1 MRLGAVLFLGCFAVY
16 LPLVAPTIALEDSG
30 EFATAAMTL
39 SLTHPPGYPVYLLLG
54 RLAAA
59 LPVGSPP
66 FRLAL
71 GSAACAALAAAL
83 TAALA
88 ARLFPGRTVAAAA
101 AGVAFAFAP
110 ALAQQAAIADKYPLH
125 LALFAVLAL
134 IALGL
139 REAGP
144 AAAARSWMTAA
155 LVAGIAF
162 SHHMQTLY
170 LAPAFAALAWRER
183 GHPGGARRTALV
195 VVLAALGLSLKMLAL
210 PLLSAASPSLM
221 FAPLDRAAVLLR
233 YLSAYDYSGRFYA
246 YTVLERLGRFWT
258 QGLGGLVT
266 QAGWPVLLLA
276 AAGGWRLRDAHRGTL
291 LIIAAGSGLALWLV
305 SRFQIAGTGYYLL
318 PAALALC
325 LLAAGGITEI
335 EDRAGSAAGAVMAV
349 LIMVV
354 SAWHGL
360 PGADRGRYYGATD
373 WGRNLLHGLHQGAVL
388 VTQHDDDFYPPM
400 YLQRVLHERE
410 DVVVIHRPFL
420 TRLWHHRQV
429 ERLHPLFMVLDGRL
443 IPWGQIATPDEIF
456 NIFLRSHLGKREVAF
471 TYLGVAETAGG
482 FTLDPDGSVFR
493 IGRREKPAP
502 IPRATAFS
510 ARLARFE
517 QRGVFGPFPA
527 GSRFAEVSGAWA
539 TQWTQLALRWYEVE
553 DFPEAR
559 ACLAQALR
567 YPYTRVV
574 REDLARM
581 RATLGM

>member
-1 MRLGAVLFLGCFAVY
+1 MRLGAVLFLGCFAAY

-54 RLAAA
+54 RLAATI
-59 LPVGSPP
+59 PVGSPP

-71 GSAACAALAAAL
+71 GSAACAAMAAAL
-83 TAALA
+83 TAAIA
-88 ARLFPGRTVAAAA
+88 GRLFPGRPLA
-101 AGVAFAFAP
+101 AGAAGIAFAFAP

-134 IALGL
+134 VALAL
-139 REAGP
+139 RETPPDAS
-144 AAAARSWMTAA
+144 ARRWMTAA
-155 LVAGIAF
+155 LVAGVAF

-183 GHPGGARRTALV
+183 GRVGSARRIGLV
-195 VVLAALGLSLKMLAL
+195 VVLAALGLSLKALAL

-221 FAPLDRAAVLLR
+221 FAPLDRAAMLLR

-258 QGLGGLVT
+258 QGLLGLVT

-276 AAGGWRLRDAHRGTL
+276 AAGGWRIKGSHRGAL
-291 LIIAAGSGLALWLV
+291 WIIAAGSGLALWLV

-325 LLAAGGITEI
+325 LLAAGGLADL
-335 EDRAGSAAGAVMAV
+335 EDRVGPAAGAAACG
-349 LIMVV
+349 VV
-354 SAWHGL
+354 IAFAAWRGL

-373 WGRNLLHGLHQGAVL
+373 WGRDLLRGLDSGAVL

-443 IPWGQIATPDEIF
+443 IPWGQMATPDDIF

-502 IPRATAFS
+502 IPRAPAFA

-517 QRGVFGPFPA
+517 QRGVFGPYPA

-539 TQWTQLALRWYEVE
+539 TLWTQLALRWYEVE
-553 DFPEAR
+553 DFPESR
-559 ACLAQALR
+559 ACLAHALR

-574 REDLARM
+574 KEDLARM